1 MPALFRGTVCH
12 VVADPFA
19 HGDESQALEFFE
31 DGGLAVNGAGR
42 VAALGNFASLARQYP
57 GYRVVD
63 RCGCLIL
70 PGMVDGHI
78 HYPQALMVG
87 SYGEQLLSWLTRYTF
102 PEEEK
107 YRDDNYAKAA
117 ARIFFA
123 EMIAQGTTTALIFG
137 AHFERATA
145 IAFEE
150 ARRRRFRALIGMVL
164 ADRHVPPGLMLSP
177 AAARQA
183 SERLIADWHGRDKL
197 RFVVTPRYAPTCS
210 DEMFAVCRSLLQA
223 HKDMLVQT
231 HISENLDEIAWVRQ
245 LYPGEKSY
253 LDVYDRRG
261 MVGPRTVLAHAIHCG
276 DAEIARLAEAG
287 TSVVHCPSSNSFM
300 GSGLMPLGKFVE
312 KGVKVALGTD
322 IAGGTGYSLFQEMNQ
337 AYKVQMLQYAL
348 GAANHAIKLSG
359 ARLLYLA
366 TQGGARALGLE
377 SDIGNLQPGKCA
389 DFIVIDPER
398 DEFFQ
403 ARLGNTG
410 SMAEKLFVLATLGCK
425 QLVREVYIDGLLAHE
440 ASTSRR

>member
-1 MPALFRGTVCH
+1 
-12 VVADPFA
+12 VVGDPFA
-19 HGDESQALEFFE
+19 EPDDSLALEFFQ
-31 DGGLAVNGAGR
+31 DGALAVDAAGR
-42 VAALGNFASLARQYP
+42 IKALGNFSALAREYG
-57 GYRVVD
+57 GYKLVD
-63 RCGCLIL
+63 RRGCLIL

-107 YRDDNYAKAA
+107 YRDEGYAKAA
-117 ARIFFA
+117 ARIFFGEA
-123 EMIAQGTTTALIFG
+123 IAQGTTTALIFG

-145 IAFEE
+145 IAFQE

-164 ADRHVPPGLMLSP
+164 ADRHVPSGLQLP
-177 AAARQA
+177 PVKALEA
-183 SERLIADWHGRDKL
+183 SERLIADWHGKDKL

-210 DEMFAVCRSLLQA
+210 DEMFAVCRRLLDE
-223 HKDMLVQT
+223 HEDMLVQT

-245 LYPGEKSY
+245 LYPGEGSY
-253 LDVYDRRG
+253 LDIYDRRG
-261 MVGPRTVLAHAIHCG
+261 MVGPRTVLAHAVHSG
-276 DAEIARLAEAG
+276 DAEIARMAATG

-300 GSGLMPLGKFVE
+300 GSGLMPLRKFVD

-337 AYKVQMLQYAL
+337 AYKVQMLQYAV
-348 GAANHAIKLSG
+348 GGGNHAIKLSG

-366 TQGGARALGLE
+366 TAGGARALGLE
-377 SDIGNLQPGKCA
+377 GDIGNLQPGKCA

-398 DEFFQ
+398 DDFFQ

-425 QLVREVYIDGLLAHE
+425 RLVREVYIDGLLAHE
-440 ASTSRR
+440 SPTSRT